1 MNCRI
6 CQHSITEF
14 LSLGKMP
21 LVNSFLT
28 KDELA
33 NESKYD
39 LRVGFC
45 SYCYLVQLMDTI
57 DPEKLFKDYI
67 YFSSTSSSFLKHCQT
82 TATELTDC
90 LKLNKNS
97 LVLEIASN
105 DGAFLQFFKKVGI
118 KVLGIDPA
126 SNIAWMANQK
136 GIETLPEFFNFQL
149 AQQLKDQGIKADLVY
164 GANVLAHVPEIIDFV
179 KGVEA
184 ILKPAGTAV
193 FEFPYLQGLM
203 EKKFDIIYHEHVF
216 YYSLLALKNLFA
228 KADLEIYDVNIIPL
242 QGGSLQIFVARRGEF
257 KVTDKVQKLVAREQ
271 QLQFDKLI
279 TYQKI
284 SEDISLLKN
293 ELIELLDKIKKDGK
307 TVAAYSAPA
316 KGNILLNYFG
326 IDDNYLEFIV
336 DKSKEKQGLYTPG
349 THLLVQSLDK
359 IDQMSPDYLL
369 VLCWNIADEIRAD
382 LDYYHQAGGRLII
395 PLPQPKII

>member
-1 MNCRI
+1 
-6 CQHSITEF
+6 
-14 LSLGKMP
+14 
-21 LVNSFLT
+21 
-28 KDELA
+28 
-33 NESKYD
+33 
-39 LRVGFC
+39 
-45 SYCYLVQLMDTI
+45 
-57 DPEKLFKDYI
+57 
-67 YFSSTSSSFLKHCQT
+67 
-82 TATELTDC
+82 
-90 LKLNKNS
+90 
-97 LVLEIASN
+97 
-105 DGAFLQFFKKVGI
+105 
-118 KVLGIDPA
+118 
-126 SNIAWMANQK
+126 
-136 GIETLPEFFNFQL
+136 
-149 AQQLKDQGIKADLVY
+149 
-164 GANVLAHVPEIIDFV
+164 
-179 KGVEA
+179 
-184 ILKPAGTAV
+184 
-193 FEFPYLQGLM
+193 
-203 EKKFDIIYHEHVF
+203 
-216 YYSLLALKNLFA
+216 LKNLFA